1 MSNVTPHP
9 TPHLSPENLAMIAKL
24 RRKRAERR
32 KENPEIPTFGQRVA
46 DWVAR
51 LVGSWHFII
60 IQSCLLILWIVI
72 NVVAVVQHWDPYPF
86 ILLNLLLSFQAAYTA
101 PLIMMS
107 QNRQAVID
115 RRNAAHDYDI
125 NVKAEL
131 EIETLHEKIDLLREQ
146 EIVELT
152 RLIHEMH
159 ATIAAMERRSNHAG

>member
-1 MSNVTPHP
+1 
-9 TPHLSPENLAMIAKL
+9 
-24 RRKRAERR
+24 
-32 KENPEIPTFGQRVA
+32 
-46 DWVAR
+46 
-51 LVGSWHFII
+51 
-60 IQSCLLILWIVI
+60 
-72 NVVAVVQHWDPYPF
+72 
-86 ILLNLLLSFQAAYTA
+86 
-101 PLIMMS
+101 MS
-107 QNRQAVID
+107 QNRQAMID